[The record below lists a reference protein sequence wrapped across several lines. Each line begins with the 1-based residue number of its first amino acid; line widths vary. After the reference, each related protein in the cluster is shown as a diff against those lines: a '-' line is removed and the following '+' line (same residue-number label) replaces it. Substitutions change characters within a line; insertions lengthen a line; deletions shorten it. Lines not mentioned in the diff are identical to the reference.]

1 MKKSPES
8 QGSAHTSAATRV
20 FAMLK
25 IVTVAND
32 ADFLVVRRLF
42 GEYQRNVEAMLDG
55 TEICP

>member
-1 MKKSPES
+1 
-8 QGSAHTSAATRV
+8 
-20 FAMLK
+20 MLK